1 MIGYDCS
8 LVFQPLRVSVMRTL
22 QRMVD
27 FVKGQFSSEDD
38 KQLLFGFFLAIAFG
52 FAIIIVRR
60 WLS

>member
-1 MIGYDCS
+1 
-8 LVFQPLRVSVMRTL
+8 MRTL

-27 FVKGQFSSEDD
+27 FVKSQFSSEDD
-38 KQLLFGFFLAIAFG
+38 KQLLFGFFLAMAFG